1 MLNFARTGG
10 PVEGGHASDDQ
21 VDMLL
26 RLTAPIGDCLIAAR
40 CLLICSP
47 GRRIRQFV
55 PTSQFSARISIGDSR
70 NGRRNIGPAPIVFH
84 KRVRSSSDS
93 TLQTKPVSF
102 THRALI
108 KRPFV
113 EQAGTMKIA
122 LYARVSKKTGKQ
134 DTENQ
139 LAQLREFAR
148 VQNWSIVHEYVDRA
162 TGKHSDR
169 EQFQKLFRDAA
180 QRKFDLVLF
189 WSLDRFSREGVL
201 ETLNH
206 LQRLS
211 TVGVGYR
218 SFTEQYLDSC
228 GIFKDA
234 VLAILAVIA
243 KQERVRLSERTLAG
257 LEKARKQGRIG
268 GRPALVLD
276 RARIDQLEEEGLSQR
291 EIAEE
296 LGVSAA
302 SICRLL
308 KGYRRSAAEK
318 VL

>member
-1 MLNFARTGG
+1 VGVLHALTGPDFNLAAERFG
-10 PVEGGHASDDQ
+10 SRVR
-21 VDMLL
+21 L
-26 RLTAPIGDCLIAAR
+26 RLEFAGRDRSAKTTNQCQSAPAESIQ
-40 CLLICSP
+40 P
-47 GRRIRQFV
+47 GI
-55 PTSQFSARISIGDSR
+55 
-70 NGRRNIGPAPIVFH
+70 IVFH
-84 KRVRSSSDS
+84 KRVCSASDS
-93 TLQTKPVSF
+93 ALQRKPVPF

-108 KRPFV
+108 KRPFL
-113 EQAGTMKIA
+113 EHNRAMKIA
-122 LYARVSKKTGKQ
+122 LYARVSKRTGTQ

-148 VQNWSIVHEYVDRA
+148 VQGWTVVHEYVDRA

-180 QRKFDLVLF
+180 QRRFDLVLF

-211 TVGVGYR
+211 AAGVGYR

-268 GRPALVLD
+268 GRPSLVLD
-276 RARIDQLEEEGLSQR
+276 RERIARMDEEGFTMR

-296 LGVSAA
+296 MGISAA
-302 SICRLL
+302 SVCRIL
-308 KGYRRSAAEK
+308 KGSKPTK
-318 VL
+318 VPVGAL